1 MKHETELDKAL
12 DSITIDQLK
21 RIEHGEEIHIT
32 KEYALYRYTE
42 DDVYMVNEISTWTEL
57 YQVLWSEDGDITFE
71 SLT

>member
-1 MKHETELDKAL
+1 MNEQEELDKVL

-21 RIEHGEEIHIT
+21 RIEHGQEIHIT
-32 KEYALYRYTE
+32 KEYALYRYSE

-57 YQVLWSEDGDITFE
+57 YQVLWSADGEITFE

>member
-1 MKHETELDKAL
+1 MNEQEELDKVL

-21 RIEHGEEIHIT
+21 RIEHGQEIHIT
-32 KEYALYRYTE
+32 KEYALYRYSE

-57 YQVLWSEDGDITFE
+57 YQVLWSEDEEITFE